1 MYLID
6 THVWLE
12 RLFSGENSG
21 DVGKFLN
28 HYSSDKFYSTAFSL
42 NCISM
47 ILKRDKHDDVL
58 ARFIL
63 DVFVDSGSTL
73 IHLEPE
79 DIKRILRTMDQYSLD
94 YHDAHQYVAAE
105 KYHLTIVSYNDAFDS
120 TPLGRKTPAQ
130 IMVLV

>member
-1 MYLID
+1 MFLID
-6 THVWLE
+6 THVWLG
-12 RLFSGENSG
+12 RLFDGEFSG
-21 DVGKFLN
+21 DIGKFLN
-28 HYSSDKFYSTAFSL
+28 HYSSDKFFATAFSL

-47 ILKRDKHDDVL
+47 ILKRNQHDDEL

-63 DVFVDSGSTL
+63 DVFVDGGGAL

-79 DIKRILRTMDQYSLD
+79 DIKRILRTMDQYGLD

-105 KYHLTIVSYNDAFDS
+105 KYHLTIVSYNEAFDS

-130 IMVLV
+130 IIVLA